1 MAYIKSRKH
10 GLPGVATVSRPATA
24 LGLLIAAVPGF
35 VAAQA
40 APAPAPAA
48 SAAPQTLPPI
58 RATGAAEN
66 ELKVERAS
74 SPKITAPLRDTP
86 QTITVVPARML
97 EQQNRLSLVE
107 ALSNV
112 PGITFGAGEGGGGY
126 GDNINFRGY
135 SASNNITTDGMRD
148 SAQYNRSD
156 AFNVDSIEVTN
167 GANSV
172 YSGAGNVSGGI
183 NLVSKT
189 PQAENSGRVSVGL
202 GTDSYRRA
210 TADINRLLGETT
222 AVRLNLMAHG
232 NDVPG
237 RDVEK
242 FERWGVAPSIAFG
255 LNTPTKFTLSYFH
268 QHDDNTPQYGVPYY
282 RTDFNNGPLPGVDP
296 GNYYGYANVDKQ
308 EIDVDMLTAVMEHRF
323 NDTLSVRNMTRGQRV
338 KQFTIVDPPQGTW
351 CLANGLTPTGAPC
364 VATVNVGTP
373 PVPVQIVVP
382 VGQYLPSGPR
392 GNTRDTTNTLLA
404 NQTDFSA
411 RFATGALQHTLV
423 AGFALTHEK
432 FELDNYNVL
441 RNPDGTS
448 PYIAPDHLPFMD
460 IANPNNIYD
469 GPYHQTLTGKT
480 RGDLDNAAVYVFDA
494 IKFNEQW
501 ELNGGVRWERNS
513 GSTTANSALD
523 TAAPV
528 FGTAADN
535 SEKLLSYR
543 LGLVFKP
550 AANGSVYV
558 AFGNSETPSKASVN
572 GSCTNNSTTGG
583 NNCTVDP
590 EEAVSIEIGT
600 KWDVLDNRLA
610 LTAAVFRNELTNYK
624 VASFD
629 PAQPDFQVN
638 DGQSRVDGV
647 TLGAA
652 GQVTSA
658 WGLFANYTYLD
669 SEVLQSVSDYCE
681 ANPGAEGCPDLTSP
695 TNTTPLKGNPL
706 TNTPK
711 HAFSL
716 WTTYRIL
723 PSVTLGYGAT
733 YQGSWYLN
741 NGSGTLFKAPS
752 YWVHN
757 AMLAWRATRNLDI
770 QLNLKNLTDEEYY
783 TRIRNNGWA
792 VPGDTRAAVLSASY
806 AF

>member
-10 GLPGVATVSRPATA
+10 AARNLPGSGRPAVA
-24 LGLLIAAVPGF
+24 LGLLLTAAPGL
-35 VAAQA
+35 AGAQQ

-48 SAAPQTLPPI
+48 SAPQTLPPL
-58 RATGAAEN
+58 RATGSAIN
-66 ELKVERAS
+66 ELKPETAS
-74 SPKITAPLRDTP
+74 SPKFTAPLRDTP
-86 QTITVVPARML
+86 QTITVVPVRVL
-97 EQQNRLSLVE
+97 EEQNRLSLVE

-135 SASNNITTDGMRD
+135 SASNNITSDGLRD

-156 AFNVDSIEVTN
+156 AFNIDRIEVSN

-172 YSGAGNVSGGI
+172 YSGAGNVSGSI

-189 PQAENSGRVSVGL
+189 PTAENAGRVSLGL
-202 GTDSYRRA
+202 GTDNYRRA
-210 TADINRLLGETT
+210 TADINRVLGETT
-222 AVRLNLMAHG
+222 ALRLNLMAHG

-255 LNTPTKFTLSYFH
+255 LNTPTRVTLSYFH
-268 QHDDNTPQYGVPYY
+268 QRDDNIPQYGVPYY
-282 RTDFNNGPLPGVDP
+282 KTAVNDGPLPGVDP

-308 EIDVDMLTAVMEHRF
+308 EIEVDTFTAMIDHDF
-323 NDTLSVRNMTRGQRV
+323 GNGFSVRNMTRGQRV
-338 KQFTIVDPPQGTW
+338 KQFTVVDPPQGTW
-351 CLANGLTPTGAPC
+351 CLANGLTPAGGPC
-364 VATVNVGTP
+364 VTTTVP
-373 PVPVQIVVP
+373 PITVPA
-382 VGQYLPSGPR
+382 GQYLPSGPR

-404 NQTDFSA
+404 NQTDFTTK
-411 RFATGALQHTLV
+411 FTTGTVEHTLV
-423 AGFALTHEK
+423 TGFTLTHEK

-441 RNPDGTS
+441 RNADGTS
-448 PYIAPDHLPFMD
+448 PYTTAPNHYPFMD
-460 IANPNNIYD
+460 IADPDNTYD
-469 GPYHQTLTGKT
+469 GPYNQTLTGKT
-480 RGDLDNAAVYVFDA
+480 RGDLDNAAVYAFDTL
-494 IKFNEQW
+494 KLNEQW
-501 ELNGGVRWERNS
+501 QINGGVRWERNS
-513 GSTTANSALD
+513 GSTTANTALD

-528 FGTAADN
+528 FGTPADS

-543 LGLVFKP
+543 IGLVFKP
-550 AANGSVYV
+550 APNGSVYV
-558 AFGNSETPSKASVN
+558 AYGNSETPSKASVN
-572 GSCTNNSTTGG
+572 GSCTNNSTAGG

-590 EEAVSIEIGT
+590 EKAVNIEIGT

-610 LTAAVFRNELTNYK
+610 LTASVFRNELENYK
-624 VASFD
+624 VTAFD
-629 PAQPDFQVN
+629 PALPDFQVL
-638 DGQSRVDGV
+638 DGRSRVDGA

-652 GQVTSA
+652 GQLTRE
-658 WGLFANYTYLD
+658 WDLFANYTYLD
-669 SEVLQSVSDYCE
+669 SKVIQGASDYCL
-681 ANPGAEGCPDLTSP
+681 ANPTDPDCVTALASAP
-695 TNTTPLKGNPL
+695 QAGNPL
-706 TNTPK
+706 TNVPQ

-723 PSVTLGYGAT
+723 PSLTLGYGAT

-741 NGSGTLFKAPS
+741 NNPGTLFKAPS

-757 AMLAWRATRNLDI
+757 AMLAWRATRNLDL
-770 QLNLKNLTDEEYY
+770 QLNLKNLANEEYY